1 MCLIYTIKNSQLIFS
16 TNDISSLECSSKS
29 VSGWNGKDLNGN
41 EVPMGNYIFEIFY
54 QDVNGW
60 KIIKTKDLV
69 VIR

>member
-1 MCLIYTIKNSQLIFS
+1 MTLVL
-16 TNDISSLECSSKS
+16 LS
-29 VSGWNGKDLNGN
+29 VVVQVLADGMGKDLNGN

-60 KIIKTKDLV
+60 KITKTKDLV